1 MSVKILIV
9 GSGMAGTLA
18 AKTVRE
24 LDPEAEIVVFG
35 EERYPYYPRP
45 NLIEHIAGRL
55 PYERLFAFPEAWNER
70 QRISVRLG
78 QSIVRVRPDDRTIE
92 SASGETSP
100 YDALLL
106 ASGARASIPA
116 IEGAGRKGV
125 FVLRALDDALAILDR
140 LRTHGRVAVLGGG
153 LLGLE
158 IARAIRGR
166 GAEVTVVE
174 FFERLLPRQLDP
186 AGAAVLKGQIEK
198 TGISVRLGAVSREI
212 VGDGEAR
219 GIRFESGER
228 LEADLVVVAAGIKPE
243 LGLAKDAGL
252 AVGRGVVV
260 DDRLRTSRAGIFA
273 AGDVAEHQG
282 RIYGII
288 PASFEQARAAAYN
301 MLGQDMPYGGTVPS
315 NTLKVAG
322 LYVTSVGDVT
332 PEGRG
337 FETFVKSGPAEGLY
351 KKIVLKE
358 ARLVGAIWMGT
369 KKGASEIGRLVAA
382 KRAVAGHPED
392 LLEDNF
398 DFAEIS

>member
-1 MSVKILIV
+1 
-9 GSGMAGTLA
+9 MAGTLA

-24 LDPEAEIVVFG
+24 LDPNVDIDIFG

-45 NLIEHIAGRL
+45 NLIEFVAGRL
-55 PYERLFAFPEAWNER
+55 PYERLFAFPENWNAR
-70 QRISVRLG
+70 QRIGVRLG
-78 QSIVRVRPDDRTIE
+78 LRLVRIRPDERIVE
-92 SASGETSP
+92 SDAGETFA
-100 YDALLL
+100 YDALLV
-106 ASGARASIPA
+106 ASGARAAVPP

-125 FVLRALDDALAILDR
+125 FVLRTLDDALAILDR
-140 LRTHGRVAVLGGG
+140 LRTHSRVAVLGGG

-174 FFERLLPRQLDP
+174 FFDRLLPRQLDP
-186 AGAAVLKGQIEK
+186 AAAAILKGQIEK

-212 VGDGEAR
+212 IGDAEAS
-219 GIRFESGER
+219 GIRFESGEG
-228 LEADLVVVAAGIKPE
+228 LEANLVVIAAGIKPE
-243 LGLAKDAGL
+243 LGLAKEAGL

-260 DDRLRTSRAGIFA
+260 DDRMRTSRPGIFA

-301 MLGQDMPYGGTVPS
+301 MLGQEMPYGGTVPS

-322 LYVTSVGDVT
+322 LYVTSAGEVN

-337 FETFVKSGPAEGLY
+337 FEAFVKSDPGEGLY
-351 KKIVLKE
+351 KKVVLKE
-358 ARLVGAIWMGT
+358 GRLVGAIWMGT
-369 KKGASEIGRLVAA
+369 KKGAAEISRLVSIKKAPGN
-382 KRAVAGHPED
+382 RPED
-392 LLEDNF
+392 LLEENF
-398 DFAEIS
+398 DFAGIS